1 VAVQVTPLTGS
12 LEVWCTSTA
21 VRLAAAL
28 LVLTAKATVAE
39 GTAGQS
45 VAGDVAVTEAVMVGS

>member
-1 VAVQVTPLTGS
+1 VQVTPLTGS

-28 LVLTAKATVAE
+28 LVVTVKATVAE
-39 GTAGQS
+39 GTAGHS
-45 VAGDVAVTEAVMVGS
+45 VAGDVAVTETAVMVGS